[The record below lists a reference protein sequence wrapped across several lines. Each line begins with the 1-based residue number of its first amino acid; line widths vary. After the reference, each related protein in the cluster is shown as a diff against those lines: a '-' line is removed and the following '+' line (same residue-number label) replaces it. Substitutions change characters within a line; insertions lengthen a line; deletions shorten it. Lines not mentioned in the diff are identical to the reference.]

1 MSLARRLAKLE
12 GTMSPLEA
20 VLGWLAEAHEYPTLP
35 EYVASLL
42 DAPRGAWPL
51 RRIGG
56 AVEATVRATLRGKP
70 GDVVWTAVR
79 RSVGDAFFLFELVL
93 RLNLAAEEICR
104 FEALRS
110 ALLTRWMRSLSL
122 EAQLAGKPRS
132 PKRPLDGPSITDAD
146 AWRST
151 LSLSLTTLYT
161 EAAARLWLEQRYL
174 QGHLVLFS
182 ELVRESEELRSGLE
196 GLAAVADQ
204 LPALRGSSSARLTP
218 AYLHEAAVEATP
230 ARVTELTDMARIE
243 ALDLLGEN
251 EQAASIVERRLR
263 PLDLLA

>member
-1 MSLARRLAKLE
+1 MSLERRLAKLE
-12 GTMSPLEA
+12 TSQTPSQV
-20 VLGWLAEAHEYPTLP
+20 VLGWLDEAHEYPTLP

-42 DAPRGAWPL
+42 DEPRDAWPL
-51 RRIGG
+51 VRIGG
-56 AVEATVRATLRGKP
+56 AVEASVREKLRVKP
-70 GDVVWTAVR
+70 SDTVWTAVR
-79 RSVGDAFFLFELVL
+79 RSVGDAFFLFELVIG
-93 RLNLAAEEICR
+93 LNLAAEEICR

-110 ALLTRWMRSLSL
+110 ALLTRWMRALTL
-122 EAQLAGKPRS
+122 EAQLAAKPRS
-132 PKRPLDGPSITDAD
+132 PNGPLDDPSITDVD
-146 AWRST
+146 RWRST

-161 EAAARLWLEQRYL
+161 EAAARLCLEQRYL
-174 QGHLVLFS
+174 QGHPVLFS

-204 LPALRGSSSARLTP
+204 LPALRGSGSARLTP
-218 AYLHEAAVEATP
+218 AYLHETAVEATP

-263 PLDLLA
+263 PVDPST